1 MKKFLKDE
9 KLYKQYIANIMTII
23 VGIIFYFVVSNFS
36 IVTGFIKNLLSILS
50 PFIWG
55 GMLAFI
61 LLKLE
66 SWIEKILP
74 VKNKQT
80 NRTISSIIAVL
91 ISVIIIVAFISI
103 LVPQTVTS
111 IGQLTIVIDDF
122 TSNATSWLNNLSKSS
137 ILPDDVINDLY
148 KYSSSLVTMIWEF
161 AKTSIPNIIDFT
173 KNTFSAVLNFVLGFI
188 VAIYIL
194 NERDALSHT
203 IKKLSKAILSE
214 KAYNEGGK
222 IVKLSYDKFSSF
234 FVGKVVDSLIV
245 GVICFIC
252 MELLG
257 LDFAVLISIIVGVT
271 NIIPF
276 FGPFIGAIPSG
287 LILLI
292 VSPRQ
297 AVIFAIMVF
306 VLQQIDGNIIGPKI
320 LGGSVGLSSLWIMF
334 AIIIGG
340 GYFGFMGMLLGVP
353 VFAIIY
359 FTIKEYVEVKLTEKD
374 KNGE

>member
-9 KLYKQYIANIMTII
+9 KLYKQYIANVMTII
-23 VGIIFYFVVSNFS
+23 VGILFYFIISNFPT
-36 IVTGFIKNLLSILS
+36 ITAFIKKLLSILS

-61 LLKLE
+61 LLKFE
-66 SWIEKILP
+66 AWIEKVIP
-74 VKNKQT
+74 IKNFKT
-80 NRTISSIIAVL
+80 KRTVSSIIAVA
-91 ISVIIIVAFISI
+91 ISAVIVAIFISI
-103 LVPQTVTS
+103 LVPQMVTS
-111 IGQLTIVIDDF
+111 IGQLAIVIEDF
-122 TSNATSWLNNLSKSS
+122 TSNATSWLDDLSKTS
-137 ILPDDVINDLY
+137 ILPDDIINDLY
-148 KYSSSLVTMIWEF
+148 KYSSSLVTVLWEF

-173 KNTFSAVLNFVLGFI
+173 KNTFSAVLDFVLGFI

-194 NERDALSHT
+194 NERDSLASN
-203 IKKLSKAILSE
+203 ISKLSRAILSK
-214 KAYNEGGK
+214 KAYEESEK
-222 IVKLSYDKFSSF
+222 IVKLAYDKFSGF
-234 FVGKVVDSLIV
+234 LVGKVVDSIIV
-245 GVICFIC
+245 GVLCFIA
-252 MELLG
+252 MTIMG
-257 LDFAVLISIIVGVT
+257 LDFSVLISIIVGVT

-292 VSPRQ
+292 ISPKQ
-297 AVIFAIMVF
+297 AILFAIMVF

-353 VFAIIY
+353 VFAVIY
-359 FTIKEYVEVKLTEKD
+359 FTLKEYVELKIKKKEE
-374 KNGE
+374 NGE